1 MLSSSKFL
9 IILIVLL
16 LCKFLNITSVDWVFI
31 IIFAISLIFC
41 LSPVNY
47 KNLVININTLFE
59 ERKELRKRIDDL
71 ESKIKKLE
79 KEI

>member
-1 MLSSSKFL
+1 MSSSKFL
-9 IILIVLL
+9 IILTALL

-31 IIFAISLIFC
+31 IVFAISLIFC
-41 LSPVNY
+41 LSPLNY

-71 ESKIKKLE
+71 ENKIKKLE
-79 KEI
+79 KKI